1 MREQGEIM
9 GCCYYG
15 SLGLCNKNL
24 SCQSL
29 NGGQLRWRLR
39 NLNFHWL
46 ISHGP
51 RPRFQYMVVMIKV
64 TTIQEIITMKT
75 RCSKK
80 FSHIPSFCD
89 DWSSTH
95 CQEGNVFPL
104 HEMYM
109 FYWLHA
115 LLWDAQT
122 PFLKTSLKIT
132 LLNKNKVTCTT
143 GSTKK
148 VHTQFFRN
156 YSKNCGS

>member
-1 MREQGEIM
+1 M
-9 GCCYYG
+9 GCCYYR

-24 SCQSL
+24 SCQPL
-29 NGGQLRWRLR
+29 NGGQLSWRLR
-39 NLNFHWL
+39 NLIFHWL

-51 RPRFQYMVVMIKV
+51 RPRFQYMAVMIKV
-64 TTIQEIITMKT
+64 TTIQEIIIMKT
-75 RCSKK
+75 HCSKK

-89 DWSSTH
+89 DLSSTH

-109 FYWLHA
+109 FFSLHA

-143 GSTKK
+143 GSTKN

>member
-1 MREQGEIM
+1 MLWGNRERSWDAATMEAWGYVTRTWVANLWMEDSSV
-9 GCCYYG
+9 GG
-15 SLGLCNKNL
+15 SETWFFTG
-24 SCQSL
+24 S
-29 NGGQLRWRLR
+29 
-39 NLNFHWL
+39 
-46 ISHGP
+46 SHMV
-51 RPRFQYMVVMIKV
+51 QYMVVMIKV
-64 TTIQEIITMKT
+64 TTIQEIIIMKT

-80 FSHIPSFCD
+80 FSHIPSLCD

-104 HEMYM
+104 HEMYI
-109 FYWLHA
+109 FYSLQV

-132 LLNKNKVTCTT
+132 FLNKNKVTCTT